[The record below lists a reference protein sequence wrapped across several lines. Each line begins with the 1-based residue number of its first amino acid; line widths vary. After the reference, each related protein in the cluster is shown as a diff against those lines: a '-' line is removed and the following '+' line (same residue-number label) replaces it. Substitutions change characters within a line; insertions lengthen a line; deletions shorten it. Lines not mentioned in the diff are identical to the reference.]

1 MVFMM
6 VTTVAAMGI
15 KLVAF
20 AKTGNLTLLT
30 IGGAISVIAVWL
42 VVEAVLA
49 VVRYSRTPAV
59 ENLDISLPDG

>member
-1 MVFMM
+1 
-6 VTTVAAMGI
+6 MGI
-15 KLVAF
+15 KLVSF

-49 VVRYSRTPAV
+49 VVRYSRTPAE
-59 ENLDISLPDG
+59 ENLDISLPER